1 MIPFYETPFARLRV
15 ICRSDLEFPV
25 HLHNAVELVYV
36 NAGLLNIT
44 IDDKPYDMPAG
55 SLAIIFPNQVHGYY
69 TEQGNISEN
78 LLISCETELLPEFSQ
93 YFYKSLPYNPILTHK
108 GLHPDVLYA
117 LRRLEEDR
125 NTEKD
130 INIQKAFLH
139 LVLGRTLPLLSMVD
153 SDLNSSPDL
162 VKQILNYIVHHFQ
175 EPLSLESLAKE
186 LGVSKFQISRVFSKI
201 LHISF
206 NEYINRIR
214 LDYAAKL
221 IRTTDHTMTYI
232 CMEAGFENQH
242 TFNRVFKQYYNI
254 TPSEFRA
261 R

>member
-1 MIPFYETPFARLRV
+1 MIPFYETPFARMRV

-36 NAGLLNIT
+36 NAGLLNII
-44 IDDKPYDMPAG
+44 IDDKDYDMPAG

-69 TEQGNISEN
+69 TEEGNISEN

-93 YFYKSLPYNPILTHK
+93 YFFKSIPSNPILTHK
-108 GLHPDVLYA
+108 ELHSDVLYA
-117 LRRLEEDR
+117 LKRLEEDR
-125 NTEKD
+125 HTEKD

-139 LVLGRTLPLLSMVD
+139 LVLGRTIPQLPLLTTDV
-153 SDLNSSPDL
+153 NSSPAL
-162 VKQILNYIVHHFQ
+162 ANRLLNYIVLHFQ
-175 EPLSLESLAKE
+175 EPLSLDSLSKE
-186 LGVSKFQISRVFSKI
+186 LGVSKFQISRVFSKT

-206 NEYINRIR
+206 SEYINRIR

-221 IRTTDHTMTYI
+221 IRTTDHTITYI
-232 CMEAGFENQH
+232 CMESGFENQH

-254 TPSEFRA
+254 TPSKFRA